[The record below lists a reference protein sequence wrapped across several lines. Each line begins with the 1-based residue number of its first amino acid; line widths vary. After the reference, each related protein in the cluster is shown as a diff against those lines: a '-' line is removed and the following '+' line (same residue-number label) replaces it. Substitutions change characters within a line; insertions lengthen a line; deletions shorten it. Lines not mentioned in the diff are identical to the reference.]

1 MLKAVIFD
9 LDGVVADSH
18 PIHEM
23 AWKALLVEAG
33 LRPEAINVDFLYAG
47 HPRREILKHYLGSL
61 SDSEI
66 QHWGRRKD
74 ELYEL
79 SAKKAAVKAG
89 DSPCSRAIRRGWS
102 LSRIGYFRGAR
113 SGRRVAWASRP
124 NQIFFCRRH
133 GRRRPQRKAGPRH
146 FSAHSKETRR
156 RTEILRR
163 RGRFRC
169 RDTSF
174 SGSRDEVRRV
184 RIS

>member
-66 QHWGRRKD
+66 QHWGRSKD

-79 SAKKAAVKAG
+79 SAKKLRSKPGIPRVLVQLEEAGVFRALATSAGRARAV
-89 DSPCSRAIRRGWS
+89 
-102 LSRIGYFRGAR
+102 
-113 SGRRVAWASRP
+113 VAWASRP